1 MFSRNDSLRIK
12 SAALLAIVFVLS
24 IVLSACGQSSQPAA
38 GTKQGAAATPA
49 PATTEGPRKIKH
61 IMGETEVPA
70 QPKKVIVLTNE
81 GTEALLALGVKPI
94 AAVDSYYG
102 NPWYDHIKADM
113 EGVKNIGGESQPNLE
128 LIASLKPDL
137 ILGNK
142 MRHEKIYEQLK
153 AIAPT
158 VYTET
163 LRGEW
168 KSNFQVYADALNKK
182 AEGDKIISAFDKRID
197 DFKQKAGDKL
207 KEKVA
212 VVRFMGGKTRYY
224 YGEMF
229 TGVIFKQMGIPRND
243 PKSDE
248 KSFED
253 ITKERLT
260 ELNTADK
267 VFYFTYDVGDGK
279 GKKQEDEWMNDPL
292 WKNLNVVKNNKL
304 VKVNDATWN
313 TSGGV
318 KAANL
323 MLDDMYKI
331 YDVKP

>member
-1 MFSRNDSLRIK
+1 M
-12 SAALLAIVFVLS
+12 V
-24 IVLSACGQSSQPAA
+24 
-38 GTKQGAAATPA
+38 
-49 PATTEGPRKIKH
+49 
-61 IMGETEVPA
+61 
-70 QPKKVIVLTNE
+70 VLTNE
-81 GTEALLALGVKPI
+81 GTEALLALGIKPI
-94 AAVDSYYG
+94 GAVESYYG
-102 NPWYDHIKADM
+102 GPWFDHIKADM
-113 EGVKNIGGESQPNLE
+113 EGVKPVGGESQPNLE

-142 MRHEKIYEQLK
+142 MRHEKIYERLK

-168 KSNFQVYADALNKK
+168 KNNFQVYADAVNKK
-182 AEGDKIISAFDKRID
+182 AEGEKVIAAFDKRIE

-212 VVRFMGGKTRYY
+212 VVRFMGGKTRFY
-224 YGEMF
+224 YGNMF
-229 TGVIFKQMGIPRND
+229 SGVIFQQIGIPRSD

-248 KSFED
+248 KAFED

-260 ELNTADK
+260 ELDAADK
-267 VFYFTYDVGDGK
+267 VFYFTYETGDGK
-279 GKKQEDEWMNDPL
+279 GTKQEQEWMNDPL
-292 WKNLNVVKNNKL
+292 WKNLKVVKNNKL
-304 VKVNDATWN
+304 IKVNDATWN
-313 TSGGV
+313 TAGGV

-323 MLDDMYKI
+323 MLDDLYKI

>member
-1 MFSRNDSLRIK
+1 ML
-12 SAALLAIVFVLS
+12 AATFVLS
-24 IVLSACGQSSQPAA
+24 VVLSACGSQQAASTQPAA
-38 GTKQGAAATPA
+38 DPKQGAAPTTTA
-49 PATTEGPRKIKH
+49 PAAAAKDGPRIIKH

-70 QPKKVIVLTNE
+70 NPQKVVILTNE
-81 GTEALLALGVKPI
+81 GTEALIALGVKPI

-102 NPWYDHIKADM
+102 SPWYDHIKADM

-182 AEGDKIISAFDKRID
+182 AEGDKIVSAFDKRID
-197 DFKQKAGDKL
+197 DFKSKAGDKL

-224 YGEMF
+224 FGDMF
-229 TGVIFKQMGIPRND
+229 SGVIMKQIGIVRND

-248 KSFED
+248 KAFED

-260 ELNTADK
+260 ELDTADK

-279 GKKQEDEWMNDPL
+279 GKKQQEEWMNDPL

-304 VKVNDATWN
+304 IQVSDATWN

-318 KAANL
+318 KSANM
-323 MLDDMYKI
+323 MLDDLYKL
-331 YDVKP
+331 YEVKP

>member
-1 MFSRNDSLRIK
+1 MK
-12 SAALLAIVFVLS
+12 PAALLAATFLLS
-24 IVLSACGQSSQPAA
+24 VCLSACGSQQTASPQPTATD
-38 GTKQGAAATPA
+38 TKQGAAPTPA
-49 PATTEGPRKIKH
+49 PAAKEGPRKIKH

-70 QPKKVIVLTNE
+70 TPQKVVVLTNE

-102 NPWYDHIKADM
+102 SPWYDHIKADM

-128 LIASLKPDL
+128 LIASMKPDL

-168 KSNFQVYADALNKK
+168 KSNFQVYAEALNKK
-182 AEGDKIISAFDKRID
+182 AEGDKIVSAFDKRID
-197 DFKQKAGDKL
+197 DFKAKAGDKL

-212 VVRFMGGKTRYY
+212 VVRFMGGKTRFY
-224 YGEMF
+224 YGDMF
-229 TGVIFKQMGIPRND
+229 SGVIFKQIGIVRND

-253 ITKERLT
+253 ITKERLP
-260 ELNTADK
+260 ELDTADK
-267 VFYFTYDVGDGK
+267 AFYFTYDVGDGK
-279 GKKQEDEWMNDPL
+279 GKKQQEEWMNDPL
-292 WKNLNVVKNNKL
+292 WKNLKVVKNNKL
-304 VKVNDATWN
+304 IQVSDATWN

-323 MLDDMYKI
+323 MLDDLYKI
-331 YDVKP
+331 YEVKP